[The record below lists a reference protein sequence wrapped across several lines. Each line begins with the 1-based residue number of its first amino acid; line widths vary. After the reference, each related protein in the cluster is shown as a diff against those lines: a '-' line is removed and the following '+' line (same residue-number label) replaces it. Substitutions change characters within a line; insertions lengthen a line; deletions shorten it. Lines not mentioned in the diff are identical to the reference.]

1 MTQTLRLEALSK
13 SFDTTVAVNN
23 VSLTI
28 GGNEMIGIIGRS
40 GAGKSTLLRLINR
53 LADPTSGSI
62 HFGELDITALRGRS
76 LRDWRAECAMI
87 FQQFNLAGR
96 LNALTNV
103 LIGRASKNSTLANML
118 LHFPAA
124 DRADAVALLDRL
136 GLLGVAL
143 QRAETLSGG
152 QQQRVA
158 IARTMMQG
166 PRLILAD
173 EPVAALD
180 PQSAKQ
186 VMDILANINESEGI
200 GVITNLHS
208 LEIARRYCPRII
220 GLREGRVVFDGTPDD
235 LSDAALLEIYGSEGV
250 EEAEQPALMGQAV

>member
-1 MTQTLRLEALSK
+1 MSEILRIEALTK
-13 SFDTTVAVNN
+13 SFSTTRAVDD

-28 GGNEMIGIIGRS
+28 KGDEMIGIIGRS

-62 HFGELDITALRGRS
+62 HFGDRDITALQGRA
-76 LRDWRAECAMI
+76 LRQWRAECGMI

-96 LNALTNV
+96 LDALTNV
-103 LIGRASKNSTLANML
+103 LIGRASKNSTLSNMV
-118 LHFPAA
+118 LHFPAT
-124 DRADAVALLDRL
+124 DRADAIALMDRL
-136 GLLGVAL
+136 GVLGVAL

-166 PRLILAD
+166 PRIILAD

-180 PQSAKQ
+180 PQSAEQ
-186 VMDILANINESEGI
+186 VMGILATINKTQGI
-200 GVITNLHS
+200 GIIVNLHS
-208 LEIARRYCPRII
+208 LDIARRYFPRII
-220 GLREGRVVFDGTPDD
+220 GLREGQVVFDGTPND
-235 LSDAALLEIYGSEGV
+235 LTEATLLDIYGPEGI
-250 EEAEQPALMGQAV
+250 EDAE